1 MNINIVIIYILIA
14 SILIALMDYIFLF
27 RNSRYKVLIFSHKND
42 IDRYGNCNT
51 SKANMSYV
59 RLQILMKYLKDT
71 MIIKQY
77 THIIKYI

>member
-42 IDRYGNCNT
+42 IDRYGSCNT
-51 SKANMSYV
+51 SK
-59 RLQILMKYLKDT
+59 T
-71 MIIKQY
+71 
-77 THIIKYI
+77 YI